1 MKNIDITIS
10 DFYCTHCGKKGISIP
25 RKNNQR
31 REAGHLKNLYCPY
44 CREVHNAVEIR
55 PYGKY
60 TLQDFYIEFNNHNF
74 DEKGKRIVPCNQFLG
89 NYKNNR
95 KDNVDNEG

>member
-1 MKNIDITIS
+1 M
-10 DFYCTHCGKKGISIP
+10 
-25 RKNNQR
+25 
-31 REAGHLKNLYCPY
+31 
-44 CREVHNAVEIR
+44 HNAVEIR

-95 KDNVDNEG
+95 KDNVDNEV